1 MNLTKLFEAQRTLDE
16 RIIEEK
22 GLQGQNLIPKKVLA
36 LITELGECANEWR
49 GFKFWSEDQA
59 ARTKSYT
66 FEDYEG
72 RQYTEHF
79 DPRVEKD
86 YGRLL
91 EYAGGDVTEGNPLLE
106 EYVDCLHFALS
117 LVLDT
122 HIHIPL
128 PKRILAESE
137 HHPTVEHGFI
147 YATQAASDVA
157 VGSVKDQSVAAYV
170 ALQVVL
176 DLGMSLGFTDE
187 QIESAYFAKN
197 ATNHKRQEEH
207 Y

>member
-1 MNLTKLFEAQRTLDE
+1 MSLSKLFEAQKALDE

-22 GLQGQNLIPKKVLA
+22 GLQGHNLIPKKVLA

-49 GFKFWSEDQA
+49 GFKFWSEDQKS
-59 ARTKSYT
+59 RTKSYT

-117 LVLDT
+117 LVIDT
-122 HIHIPL
+122 HTHTNY
-128 PKRILAESE
+128 
-137 HHPTVEHGFI
+137 PTHKTPENYHENDVEKAFI
-147 YATQAASDVA
+147 YSAMGCTLIETSNNEEKPMYAQ
-157 VGSVKDQSVAAYV
+157 YV
-170 ALQVVL
+170 LTL
-176 DLGMSLGFTDE
+176 ILNLGKALGFTTD
-187 QIESAYFAKN
+187 QIEAAYFAKN
-197 ATNHKRQEEH
+197 AINHHRQEEN